1 MEGLTPLELE
11 RVSFPLARKGY
22 ETNAVD
28 VMLKSAAAQ
37 LQQLLKSAKET
48 EQRHAAELQELES
61 FRQREKTLADTLLL
75 AQKTADETRAV
86 AHKEAELIVEVARQQ
101 AEEIKRKVASDVEFA
116 TEELQQLLL
125 RRRNFESRFK
135 SLLDEYAGS
144 LENFQNLQ
152 LESEQ
157 ADAA

>member
-22 ETNAVD
+22 EKNAVD
-28 VMLKSAAAQ
+28 VMLKSAASQ
-37 LQQLLKSAKET
+37 LQALLKSAKET
-48 EQRHAAELQELES
+48 ETQHAAELQELES
-61 FRQREKTLADTLLL
+61 FRQREKTLVDALVL

-86 AHKEAELIVEVARQQ
+86 AHKEAELIVDVARQR
-101 AEEIKRKVASDVEFA
+101 ADEIKRKAASDVEA
-116 TEELQQLLL
+116 AKGELHQLLL
-125 RRRNFESRFK
+125 QRRNFESRFK

-144 LENFQNLQ
+144 LENYQKLH